1 MAKNTPAPAPLEAQQ
16 DPVDTN
22 PTPEA
27 ETPVQADPVGPTV
40 QADPVG
46 PTVEGLALVD
56 IGHLNAKCG
65 EWITVDAEVA
75 KHLQAA
81 GAFDVN
87 APKPETE
94 FL

>member
-1 MAKNTPAPAPLEAQQ
+1 MAKNTPAPAPQEAPQ

-27 ETPVQADPVGPTV
+27 ETPV